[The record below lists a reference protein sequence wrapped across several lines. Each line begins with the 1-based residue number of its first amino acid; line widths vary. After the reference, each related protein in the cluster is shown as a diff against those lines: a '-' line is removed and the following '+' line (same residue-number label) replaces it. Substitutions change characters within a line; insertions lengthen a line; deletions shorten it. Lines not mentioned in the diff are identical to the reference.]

1 MDDINSIGWENLHS
15 INADFTEVK
24 VKTIDHKQREHIL
37 SIKLYEKFPEISTK
51 LPENLDY
58 IWKPSSNLKDV
69 YDEFCLAVEQYLEFW
84 DVMDELDAS
93 CWILE
98 PENPSLSDRYRK
110 IAISMQLSALIY
122 YEINFYQYFQA
133 QMFP

>member
-37 SIKLYEKFPEISTK
+37 SIKLNEKFPEISTK

-110 IAISMQLSALIY
+110 IAISMQLSALIC
-122 YEINFYQYFQA
+122 YEINF
-133 QMFP
+133 